1 MNEKNIARLLQES
14 KYTVALGGFG
24 MLIENGY
31 PAVRDGD
38 ESYDIEEKYGYSTE
52 EIFTSGFYATRTDL
66 FFDFYRNEILS
77 ALKTPPQKGYKI
89 LAQLEEKGL
98 IQTVITRRLFGL
110 DKRAGC
116 QHVIELHG
124 SVYDNFC
131 PHCGKKY
138 SMEYIRDAKKIPRC
152 TECSTPIRPGVT
164 LFGEM
169 VDNAVMTK
177 AAEEIEKADVL
188 LVLGTNLNKP
198 LCKQLIDYYSGSKL
212 ILITKNKHFSD
223 KYADY
228 VYYSRVD
235 QALEKLIT
243 KL

>member
-1 MNEKNIARLLQES
+1 MIEKKIANLLTES
-14 KYTVALGGFG
+14 RYTVVLGGFG

-38 ESYDIEEKYGYSTE
+38 ESYEIEEKYGYSTE
-52 EIFTSGFYATRTDL
+52 EIFTSGFYATRTEL
-66 FFDFYRNEILS
+66 FFEYYRNEIL
-77 ALKTPPQKGYKI
+77 APLKIPPKKGYKI

-98 IQTVITRRLFGL
+98 VQSVITRRIFGL
-110 DKRAGC
+110 AKRAGSRN
-116 QHVIELHG
+116 VIELHG
-124 SVYDNFC
+124 SVYHNFC

-138 SMEYIRDAKKIPRC
+138 SMEYVRDKDKIPLC
-152 TECSTPIRPGVT
+152 TVCKTPIRPGVT
-164 LFGEM
+164 LLGEM
-169 VDNAVMTK
+169 VDNAVMTR

-188 LVLGTNLNKP
+188 LVLGTNINAP
-198 LCKQLIDYYSGSKL
+198 LCKQLIDYYSGNKL
-212 ILITKNKHFSD
+212 ILITKNRHFSD

-235 QALEKLIT
+235 DALEHLMT